1 MPISRNFAK
10 EALRIHR
17 NFIAPYS
24 NMGAG
29 SNPPG
34 GVALG
39 KEQRMKRIV
48 VSLVVSVLMALMVAV
63 PGFGQT
69 TTTATLV
76 GAGDI
81 ARCTL
86 ENNAEATAALL
97 EDIPG
102 TVYTLGDNA
111 YPDGRRIDFARCYD
125 NFRLSDG
132 SIYDTTRTT
141 YWGQDEQ
148 DDPLETPDDI
158 KARTMPSLG
167 NHEYLT
173 EGAQP
178 YFDYFSAQNGFE
190 IGTVPSP
197 VPNTPN
203 NPGLTPGKGYYS
215 YDRGNWH
222 IVALNSNCGKV
233 GGCGKNSTQGKWLQK
248 NLANTAN
255 QQCTLA
261 YFHHPLYSSGN
272 NVASPEVKPL
282 WNMLFAEGA
291 DVILSGHGHRYERY
305 APMTPE
311 GALDTQNGIRQ
322 FVVGTG
328 GEPGGDEIHLDNAP
342 NLEVVKT
349 GTSGVLKLDVSAG
362 SYSWE
367 FVPIAGQTFT
377 DSGSGSCH

>member
-1 MPISRNFAK
+1 
-10 EALRIHR
+10 
-17 NFIAPYS
+17 
-24 NMGAG
+24 
-29 SNPPG
+29 
-34 GVALG
+34 
-39 KEQRMKRIV
+39 MKRIG
-48 VSLVVSVLMALMVAV
+48 VSLVVSVLMAMMVAV
-63 PGFGQT
+63 PVIGQT

-81 ARCTL
+81 ARCSL
-86 ENNAEATAALL
+86 DNNAEATAALL

-132 SIYDTTRTT
+132 SVFDTSRTT

-158 KARTMPSLG
+158 KARTMPTLG
-167 NHEYLT
+167 NHEYHVS
-173 EGAQP
+173 GAQP
-178 YFDYFSAQNGFE
+178 YFDYFSAKNDFE

-197 VPNTPN
+197 VPNTKD
-203 NPGLTPGKGYYS
+203 NPGLRPGKGYYS
-215 YDRGNWH
+215 YDLGNWH
-222 IVALNSNCGKV
+222 IVALNSNCSKV
-233 GGCGKNSTQGKWLQK
+233 GGCGNGSTQGIWLQK
-248 NLANTAN
+248 NLANTTN

-261 YFHHPLYSSGN
+261 YFHHALYTTGN
-272 NVASPEVKPL
+272 NAASPEVKPL
-282 WNMLFAEGA
+282 WNMLYAEGA
-291 DVILSGHGHRYERY
+291 EVILSGHAHRYERF

-311 GALDTQNGIRQ
+311 GVANENGIRQ

-328 GEPGGDEIHLDNAP
+328 GDPGGSEVNPDYVP
-342 NLEVVKT
+342 KPQVVKT
-349 GTSGVLKLDVSAG
+349 GTSGVLKLDLSAG